1 MECFIRASDKS
12 SVAGTSLRLK
22 EYRKVICNDPPIAH
36 LVVLGHLSAI
46 VVALSDHLLVLIRP
60 WQTSCFANKLAHR
73 VLRLLEDDSSESGEL
88 KWTHLIENSK
98 LMNILGVGKKPTE
111 YISIANWGDDA
122 LCIPYLALTQPD
134 GTKKVWYGDI
144 GKACGADWYHS
155 LLKTGDDDYQP
166 SCIWID
172 RNRSNGLRFQ
182 GLGLHIS
189 DFTATDERAAQYQDN
204 PGLMCKAAPRFRMY
218 EDMTRDDYIPFF
230 NPPLE
235 YVEKNLTDVDP
246 AAVMNKD
253 HWVLPQEG
261 PNIKKSVIDADPAA
275 KRKMLHRRQ
284 NSPNYGARAASNG
297 TSVSN
302 TPPLGNSTISNAIV
316 VISTSPNHSAKQLCQ
331 SPTSW
336 GHDFVSV
343 PENLFCDMST
353 KKLWPVCDDTGKAGV
368 TGGCFDKAKSGMR
381 PFKGVLRGR
390 DVRSG
395 AGGVVPVKVYGK
407 TLHWD

>member
-1 MECFIRASDKS
+1 MAMAVI
-12 SVAGTSLRLK
+12 
-22 EYRKVICNDPPIAH
+22 KVIGTLARVVGVGLTISSLLPDKDEHRTIVRVAAGLSSNEGDATSGKQPSIRLYDVVGRTIGSTKGHGTIKDGDFNDIA
-36 LVVLGHLSAI
+36 V
-46 VVALSDHLLVLIRP
+46 P
-60 WQTSCFANKLAHR
+60 FAK
-73 VLRLLEDDSSESGEL
+73 
-88 KWTHLIENSK
+88 
-98 LMNILGVGKKPTE
+98 GVGKKPTE
-111 YISIANWGDDA
+111 YISVTNGGDDA

-134 GTKKVWYGDI
+134 GTKKAWYGDV

-172 RNRSNGLRFQ
+172 SNRSNGLQFQ
-182 GLGLHIS
+182 GFGLHIN
-189 DFTATDERAAQYQDN
+189 DFAATDERAAQYQDN
-204 PGLMCKAAPRFRMY
+204 PDLMCKAAPRFRMY
-218 EDMTRDDYIPFF
+218 KDMTRDDYIPFF

-253 HWVLPQEG
+253 NWVLPQEG
-261 PNIKKSVIDADPAA
+261 PNIKKSVVDADPAA
-275 KRKMLHRRQ
+275 KHKMLHRRQ
-284 NSPNYGARAASNG
+284 NSPNYGAKAASNG

-302 TPPLGNSTISNAIV
+302 TQALGDPAVSNAIV
-316 VISTSPNHSAKQLCQ
+316 VISTSPNHSAKELCQ

-336 GHDFVSV
+336 GHDFVSD

-368 TGGCFDKAKSGMR
+368 TGGCFDKVKSGMR
-381 PFKGVLRGR
+381 PFKGGLRGR
-390 DVRSG
+390 DVRTG
-395 AGGVVPVKVYGK
+395 AGDVVPVKVYGK